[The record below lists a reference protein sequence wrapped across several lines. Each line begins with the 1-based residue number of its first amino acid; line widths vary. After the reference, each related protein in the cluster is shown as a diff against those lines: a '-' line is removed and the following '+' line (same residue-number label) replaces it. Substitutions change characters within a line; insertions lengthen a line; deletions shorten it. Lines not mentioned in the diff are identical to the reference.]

1 MKTQPLVIFARLW
14 TAKCTTNCNQDNS
27 LEEDDCSILKVE
39 TSHSTLNHIFYL
51 SKPLNIYRECD
62 FVSSVSGNIMAK
74 IYIFAV
80 FKKDVFLMGGK

>member
-1 MKTQPLVIFARLW
+1 MKTPPLAIFARVW
-14 TAKCTTNCNQDNS
+14 TAKCTTSCNQDNS

-39 TSHSTLNHIFYL
+39 TSHSILRHIFYL
-51 SKPLNIYRECD
+51 SKPLNNYRECD